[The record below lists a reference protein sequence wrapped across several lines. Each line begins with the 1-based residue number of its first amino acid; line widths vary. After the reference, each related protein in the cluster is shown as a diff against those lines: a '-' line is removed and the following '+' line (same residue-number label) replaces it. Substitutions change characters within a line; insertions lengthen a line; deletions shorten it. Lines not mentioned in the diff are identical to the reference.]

1 MGSIVGV
8 FATSHILFSPKGAED
23 RAERAFQG
31 MREIGRRVQAA
42 RPDAI
47 VVISSEHMFNIN
59 LSLQPPFTVGVAD
72 SYVPFGEMGVP
83 KTPFRGHR
91 ALAEDFVAAAAERGF
106 DLAKM
111 EELRPDHGIALP
123 LVFANPGGQTP
134 VVPIIVNINMTPLP
148 QPRRCFALGRALK
161 ETIERHRPAGERVV
175 VMGTGGLSHWVNIP
189 GMGTVAADFDRECI
203 QKIVA
208 GRVEDLVD
216 LTADEIV
223 AKSGNGGLELV
234 NWIMASAT
242 VPGRKGEQIYYEPI
256 PEWLTGVGGIA
267 MSV

>member
-1 MGSIVGV
+1 
-8 FATSHILFSPKGAED
+8 
-23 RAERAFQG
+23 
-31 MREIGRRVQAA
+31 
-42 RPDAI
+42 
-47 VVISSEHMFNIN
+47 
-59 LSLQPPFTVGVAD
+59 
-72 SYVPFGEMGVP
+72 
-83 KTPFRGHR
+83 
-91 ALAEDFVAAAAERGF
+91 
-106 DLAKM
+106 
-111 EELRPDHGIALP
+111 
-123 LVFANPGGQTP
+123 
-134 VVPIIVNINMTPLP
+134 VPIIVNINMTPLP